1 MYFRLVKAE
10 LIKLHRSPVWLAF
23 LVLPV
28 IPALLGTLNY
38 LGNIEILQSE
48 WYSLW
53 TQHTLFTD
61 YIFLPV
67 LIGVYCAYTMYM
79 EQREHGWNKLLS
91 VPARKSAVYAAK
103 LTVAAVM
110 IFVSEVWIA
119 ALYVA
124 SGRIAGLTSAPPWG
138 EMAVW
143 CACGTLGGAVMAS
156 IQLTVSFFLRGFAL
170 PVAVS
175 LGGGLS
181 GLYFLARKLGSIW
194 PYSLM
199 AYGMS
204 SNAPQQISESGYLP
218 FVLTCAGYIV
228 LFAVISGVIMTRRD
242 V

>member
-10 LIKLHRSPVWLAF
+10 LMKLRRSPVWLAF

-119 ALYVA
+119 ALYFA
-124 SGRIAGLTSAPPWG
+124 SGGVAGRGTVGAVLSRAQARQH
-138 EMAVW
+138 MAVL
-143 CACGTLGGAVMAS
+143 AHGLRHELQRAAADQRERVSAVRAD
-156 IQLTVSFFLRGFAL
+156 LRGVHRAL
-170 PVAVS
+170 
-175 LGGGLS
+175 
-181 GLYFLARKLGSIW
+181 RRHK
-194 PYSLM
+194 
-199 AYGMS
+199 
-204 SNAPQQISESGYLP
+204 
-218 FVLTCAGYIV
+218 
-228 LFAVISGVIMTRRD
+228 RRD
-242 V
+242 NDPPRRVSGDRGIVYKTGVPFSPRA